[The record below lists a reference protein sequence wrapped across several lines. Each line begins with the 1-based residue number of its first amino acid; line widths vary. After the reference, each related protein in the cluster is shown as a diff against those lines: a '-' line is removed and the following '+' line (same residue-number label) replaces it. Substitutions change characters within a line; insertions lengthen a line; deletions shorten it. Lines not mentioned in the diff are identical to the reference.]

1 MSRPILSRPRT
12 FIYGSNYDKG
22 ESYYKPMVDHLDRK
36 YSGRP
41 LFPEPRNSL
50 ADEIAARRS
59 DIGTRDLSGPR
70 TGSLGRD
77 LDLDLDPRTRAS
89 QPPPFTDPLLAFD
102 DEDTVYDS
110 RGQRI
115 PGRRRLGDDFADEV
129 TATTRRFRARVA
141 AMGLEDDFEA
151 TNAAGQARRNATDLL
166 ENTVTARK
174 SAKTAIEDVENSFK
188 RRSKLFDEIE
198 RVDESKPAFA
208 RWSKLINEDDD
219 LAQTSAA
226 ASRAMQ
232 TKARLH
238 DLESEMEELA
248 ERQAKRERRAA
259 ALRALVNENAAAADA
274 DIVQQSA
281 LSKKVRIAERSRNL
295 SGNRDDFYDE
305 LEFLLDGR
313 GRPIQ
318 EDPYEDDF
326 VITHRR
332 FKERAA
338 AAFEEDM
345 AELRRKRRDMQDRI
359 FDVIDLNAEIEKAKS
374 TLEAADIV
382 FQRHATKF
390 DNQGDDEQTMSLSQ
404 KLDRTRKIANVEL
417 EKPKTFLLKLPKMPV
432 EPENAQPPVPV
443 GRQYRINSLIDT
455 NEIGD
460 PREVLAMQPIKRRF
474 LKRKKSVSF

>member
-89 QPPPFTDPLLAFD
+89 QLPPLTDPMLGFD

-115 PGRRRLGDDFADEV
+115 SARRRLGDEFADEV
-129 TATTRRFRARVA
+129 SATTRRFRARVA
-141 AMGLEDDFEA
+141 AMGLEDELEA
-151 TNAAGQARRNATDLL
+151 ATVAGQARRNAADLL

-174 SAKTAIEDVENSFK
+174 SAKSAIEDVESSFK

-198 RVDESKPAFA
+198 RADESKPVFA

-238 DLESEMEELA
+238 DIESEMEELA

-274 DIVQQSA
+274 DLIQQSA
-281 LSKKVRIAERSRNL
+281 INKKVRIAER
-295 SGNRDDFYDE
+295 
-305 LEFLLDGR
+305 
-313 GRPIQ
+313 
-318 EDPYEDDF
+318 
-326 VITHRR
+326 T
-332 FKERAA
+332 
-338 AAFEEDM
+338 
-345 AELRRKRRDMQDRI
+345 
-359 FDVIDLNAEIEKAKS
+359 EK
-374 TLEAADIV
+374 
-382 FQRHATKF
+382 H
-390 DNQGDDEQTMSLSQ
+390 
-404 KLDRTRKIANVEL
+404 
-417 EKPKTFLLKLPKMPV
+417 
-432 EPENAQPPVPV
+432 
-443 GRQYRINSLIDT
+443 
-455 NEIGD
+455 
-460 PREVLAMQPIKRRF
+460 
-474 LKRKKSVSF
+474 VSF

>member
-1 MSRPILSRPRT
+1 MRLRSFGAVSRRHIHHHRSSDSILIRT
-12 FIYGSNYDKG
+12 NQHSFLIS
-22 ESYYKPMVDHLDRK
+22 V
-36 YSGRP
+36 
-41 LFPEPRNSL
+41 F
-50 ADEIAARRS
+50 A
-59 DIGTRDLSGPR
+59 GTRDLSGPR

-115 PGRRRLGDDFADEV
+115 PARRRLGDDFANEV

-151 TNAAGQARRNATDLL
+151 MNAAGQARRNATDLL

-274 DIVQQSA
+274 DVVQQSA
-281 LSKKVRIAERSRNL
+281 LSKKVRIAER
-295 SGNRDDFYDE
+295 
-305 LEFLLDGR
+305 
-313 GRPIQ
+313 
-318 EDPYEDDF
+318 
-326 VITHRR
+326 
-332 FKERAA
+332 
-338 AAFEEDM
+338 
-345 AELRRKRRDMQDRI
+345 AEK
-359 FDVIDLNAEIEKAKS
+359 
-374 TLEAADIV
+374 
-382 FQRHATKF
+382 H
-390 DNQGDDEQTMSLSQ
+390 
-404 KLDRTRKIANVEL
+404 
-417 EKPKTFLLKLPKMPV
+417 
-432 EPENAQPPVPV
+432 
-443 GRQYRINSLIDT
+443 
-455 NEIGD
+455 
-460 PREVLAMQPIKRRF
+460 
-474 LKRKKSVSF
+474 VSF

>member
-89 QPPPFTDPLLAFD
+89 QAPPFTDPLAFD

-115 PGRRRLGDDFADEV
+115 SARRRLGDDFADEV
-129 TATTRRFRARVA
+129 AATTRRFRARVA
-141 AMGLEDDFEA
+141 AMDLEDDLET
-151 TNAAGQARRNATDLL
+151 TNVSGQARRNATDLL

-198 RVDESKPAFA
+198 RVDENKPAFA

-219 LAQTSAA
+219 LAQTSTA

-259 ALRALVNENAAAADA
+259 ALRALVNENAAAIDT
-274 DIVQQSA
+274 DVVQQSA
-281 LSKKVRIAERSRNL
+281 VNKKVRIAER
-295 SGNRDDFYDE
+295 
-305 LEFLLDGR
+305 
-313 GRPIQ
+313 
-318 EDPYEDDF
+318 
-326 VITHRR
+326 
-332 FKERAA
+332 
-338 AAFEEDM
+338 
-345 AELRRKRRDMQDRI
+345 AEK
-359 FDVIDLNAEIEKAKS
+359 
-374 TLEAADIV
+374 
-382 FQRHATKF
+382 H
-390 DNQGDDEQTMSLSQ
+390 
-404 KLDRTRKIANVEL
+404 
-417 EKPKTFLLKLPKMPV
+417 
-432 EPENAQPPVPV
+432 
-443 GRQYRINSLIDT
+443 
-455 NEIGD
+455 
-460 PREVLAMQPIKRRF
+460 
-474 LKRKKSVSF
+474 VSF

>member
-89 QPPPFTDPLLAFD
+89 QLPPLTDPMLGFD

-115 PGRRRLGDDFADEV
+115 SARRRLGDEFADEV
-129 TATTRRFRARVA
+129 SATTRRFRARVA
-141 AMGLEDDFEA
+141 AMGLEDELEA
-151 TNAAGQARRNATDLL
+151 ATVAGQARRNAADLL

-174 SAKTAIEDVENSFK
+174 GAKTAIEDVESSFK

-198 RVDESKPAFA
+198 RADESKPVFA

-238 DLESEMEELA
+238 DIESEMEELA

-274 DIVQQSA
+274 DLIQQSA
-281 LSKKVRIAERSRNL
+281 INKKVRIAER
-295 SGNRDDFYDE
+295 
-305 LEFLLDGR
+305 
-313 GRPIQ
+313 
-318 EDPYEDDF
+318 
-326 VITHRR
+326 T
-332 FKERAA
+332 
-338 AAFEEDM
+338 
-345 AELRRKRRDMQDRI
+345 
-359 FDVIDLNAEIEKAKS
+359 EK
-374 TLEAADIV
+374 
-382 FQRHATKF
+382 H
-390 DNQGDDEQTMSLSQ
+390 
-404 KLDRTRKIANVEL
+404 
-417 EKPKTFLLKLPKMPV
+417 
-432 EPENAQPPVPV
+432 
-443 GRQYRINSLIDT
+443 
-455 NEIGD
+455 
-460 PREVLAMQPIKRRF
+460 
-474 LKRKKSVSF
+474 VSF